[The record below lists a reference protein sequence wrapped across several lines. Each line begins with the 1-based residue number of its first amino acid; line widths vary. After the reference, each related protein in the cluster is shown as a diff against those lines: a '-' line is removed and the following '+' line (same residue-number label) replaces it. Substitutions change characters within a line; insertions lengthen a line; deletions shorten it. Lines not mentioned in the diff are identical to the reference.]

1 MSKSSITGIDEAI
14 ESLDKAVGVEKL
26 VANMTRACLIVERA
40 AKENAPK
47 GNGDL
52 RRSIT
57 HTVVTEGEEV
67 KGKVYTPLEYAPY
80 VEYGT
85 GLFAEGG
92 NGRQDVPWCYRDEK
106 TGEFVYTSGQHP
118 IPYLRP
124 ALEDNR
130 LKVIEELQK
139 GLLDNG

>member
-1 MSKSSITGIDEAI
+1 MKINYELEGLEHLIVRLEDMAKENVEEA
-14 ESLDKAVGVEKL
+14 LGKACAV
-26 VANMTRACLIVERA
+26 VERA

-47 GNGDL
+47 GDGAL

-57 HTVVTEGEEV
+57 SKVENNEGIV
-67 KGKVYTPLEYAPY
+67 FTTLEYAPY

-92 NGRQDVPWCYRDEK
+92 NGRKDVPWRYQDDK
-106 TGEFVYTSGQHP
+106 GEWHTTSGMKPH
-118 IPYLRP
+118 PYLRP

-130 LKVIEELQK
+130 EKILEIFKEDITE
-139 GLLDNG
+139 